1 MDTKVRIAV
10 FVTSLVWMYI
20 ILRLVKNRKIW
31 EKYAIFWVYMGF
43 LVLVAPLFVDFLDR
57 VLYALGVDQPPNFYL
72 FVAILGTLLI
82 MLQLSVELT
91 TVVRQARDSIQSLAI
106 LEERVRR
113 LEQEGSGAAGGEPG
127 GAP

>member
-10 FVTSLVWMYI
+10 FLTSLVWMYV

-43 LVLVAPLFVDFLDR
+43 LVLVAPLLVDLLDEA
-57 VLYALGVDQPPNFYL
+57 LYALGVDQPPNFYL
-72 FVAILGTLLI
+72 FVGILGVLMIL
-82 MLQLSVELT
+82 LQLSVEIT

-113 LEQEGSGAAGGEPG
+113 LEGERAGAAEGEPSS
-127 GAP
+127 AS